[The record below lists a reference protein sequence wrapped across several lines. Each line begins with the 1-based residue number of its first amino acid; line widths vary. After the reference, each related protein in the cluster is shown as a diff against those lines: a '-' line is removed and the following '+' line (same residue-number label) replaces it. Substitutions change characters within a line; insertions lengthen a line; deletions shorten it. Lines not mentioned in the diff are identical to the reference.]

1 MVKTSPL
8 PESNVI
14 QDFPCNLQPRI
25 LQDPKLQAPRSF
37 ISNWVIVLNSQNC
50 HYLNMGTLG
59 YKDTHA
65 VDYGSEGPSTCK

>member
-37 ISNWVIVLNSQNC
+37 ISNWVIVLKQPELPLFEHGKAWVQGNSC
-50 HYLNMGTLG
+50 
-59 YKDTHA
+59 
-65 VDYGSEGPSTCK
+65 C